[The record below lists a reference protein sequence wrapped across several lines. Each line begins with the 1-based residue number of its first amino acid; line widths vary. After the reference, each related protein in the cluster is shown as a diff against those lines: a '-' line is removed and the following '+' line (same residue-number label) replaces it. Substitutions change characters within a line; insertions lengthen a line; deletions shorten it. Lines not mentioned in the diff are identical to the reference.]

1 MKKAKTMEPKL
12 NFVEHELYK
21 TIGAGSKRQMT
32 QSEEFEIM
40 KLVLDKFLWL
50 GTGLLGVG
58 LYFAITSE
66 LNDGLWFILAGT
78 LVMVVFAWFIVR
90 EFERLR

>member
-1 MKKAKTMEPKL
+1 MKKTKVQVQR
-12 NFVEHELYK
+12 NFVEQEFYQ
-21 TIGAGSKRQMT
+21 TIGAGSKRHLT
-32 QSEEFEIM
+32 QGEEFEIM

-58 LYFAITSE
+58 LYLAIAAE